1 MQRQTNDP
9 KSLSGTA
16 GVSEVGRRRGRRP
29 VPGGQRSRWPAQE
42 PAAAAKQRPWPL
54 NGGPK
59 AVTAPTGNATR
70 WPLYGE
76 EEEKAVLALVRQRP
90 TTRPIARI
98 GEGVEG
104 ILQGSLLPRPTATA
118 PAR

>member
-9 KSLSGTA
+9 KSLSGRREFLKSA
-16 GVSEVGRRRGRRP
+16 G
-29 VPGGQRSRWPAQE
+29 
-42 PAAAAKQRPWPL
+42 AAAAGLYLAGSEAAGRRTEPAPAAKHETLAL

-76 EEEKAVLALVRQRP
+76 EEEKEVAGLLRNANYG
-90 TTRPIARI
+90 PIA
-98 GEGVEG
+98 EFEKAWAEFHKV
-104 ILQGSLLPRPTATA
+104 PTARPTATA